1 MRDNSEVQTI
11 PCFITD
17 ILMYLTSHHTPLHA
31 LSSTNHLR
39 RTHHQI
45 PTFHKSNKA
54 FVYRILPLSPEII
67 RSYLQ
72 SPAKHEVS
80 LRTSSDSQIITLHN
94 INTAAMPP
102 KRKPSSSSPPSIL
115 ITSPT
120 TPTSAELASGLLPK
134 YTMTTDM
141 DSSPLLAKSKQIETQ
156 TPAIEEEEETPEENE
171 THVAGPDAAD
181 DSGTE
186 QTSAK
191 QGTAEKKSQKK
202 TPALKRKATPT
213 TDDTPEP
220 AAKKQK
226 APPKKRAAPE
236 KPAAA
241 PKKRTKKGE
250 EDATWEPRPPPP
262 PPLPLVIKR
271 KINTIHDFF
280 DTHPKRLLE
289 SEAGSYVVEV
299 DELDLLAAL
308 VILRVDYELVY
319 TVVVDVSFGDAAE
332 MIVDRMEAGKISV
345 DFNKRC
351 DIERAAQ
358 ATFAGRQTGL
368 ETVNLLEVEIDML
381 VARRQQLAE
390 DEMPAAGFRVYEDE
404 SVDDGAD
411 DHEEVIEEDAADD
424 VLAEE
429 DAAEGDGLPAKPTI
443 EERQVEARVSEDVD
457 DEEDVT
463 QEGVV
468 QEDAGDE
475 DAGEEDAVEEDAVE
489 EDAVEED
496 SIEAEILDA
505 VANEEESVHENEAE
519 AVDEQNDDDE
529 AEEES
534 EEE

>member
-1 MRDNSEVQTI
+1 
-11 PCFITD
+11 
-17 ILMYLTSHHTPLHA
+17 
-31 LSSTNHLR
+31 
-39 RTHHQI
+39 
-45 PTFHKSNKA
+45 
-54 FVYRILPLSPEII
+54 
-67 RSYLQ
+67 
-72 SPAKHEVS
+72 
-80 LRTSSDSQIITLHN
+80 
-94 INTAAMPP
+94 MPP
-102 KRKPSSSSPPSIL
+102 KRKASSSSPPSIL
-115 ITSPT
+115 ITSPA
-120 TPTSAELASGLLPK
+120 TPTSAELADGMLSKNAMP
-134 YTMTTDM
+134 TEM
-141 DSSPLLAKSKQIETQ
+141 DSSPLLAKGKQIETQ
-156 TPAIEEEEETPEENE
+156 TPAIEGGETPEQNE
-171 THVAGPDAAD
+171 THTPGPDAAAD
-181 DSGTE
+181 TGTE

-191 QGTAEKKSQKK
+191 QGTAEKKTKKK

-226 APPKKRAAPE
+226 APPKKRATPRKTATVS
-236 KPAAA
+236 
-241 PKKRTKKGE
+241 KKRSKKGE
-250 EDATWEPRPPPP
+250 EDDAWEPRPPPP
-262 PPLPLVIKR
+262 PPLPLTIKR
-271 KINTIHDFF
+271 KVRELQDFF

-289 SEAGSYVVEV
+289 SEAGSHVVEV

-319 TVVVDVSFGDAAE
+319 TVAADVSFEDVEE
-332 MIVDRMEAGKISV
+332 MIADRMETGKVSV

-368 ETVNLLEVEIDML
+368 EMANLLEVEIDML

-475 DAGEEDAVEEDAVE
+475 DAVE

>member
-1 MRDNSEVQTI
+1 MRDNSEVQTM

-17 ILMYLTSHHTPLHA
+17 IRINLTSHHTPLHA

-67 RSYLQ
+67 RSHLQ

-171 THVAGPDAAD
+171 THLAGPDAAD

-226 APPKKRAAPE
+226 APPKKRAAPK

-308 VILRVDYELVY
+308 IILRVDYELVY
-319 TVVVDVSFGDAAE
+319 TVAVDVSFEDAAE
-332 MIVDRMEAGKISV
+332 MIVDQTELGKVSV

-351 DIERAAQ
+351 DIERAAH

-368 ETVNLLEVEIDML
+368 EMVNLLEVEIDML
-381 VARRQQLAE
+381 VARRQRLAE

-411 DHEEVIEEDAADD
+411 DHEDVIEQDAVEDD
-424 VLAEE
+424 LA
-429 DAAEGDGLPAKPTI
+429 
-443 EERQVEARVSEDVD
+443 
-457 DEEDVT
+457 
-463 QEGVV
+463 
-468 QEDAGDE
+468 
-475 DAGEEDAVEEDAVE
+475 EEDAVEEDDFPVKSTTEEEQVEAHLIEDVADEEDVVQEDAVQGDGIQGDAVEEDVVQGDAVE

-496 SIEAEILDA
+496 SIEAEILNA
-505 VANEEESVHENEAE
+505 VANENESVHEEEREAIHE
-519 AVDEQNDDDE
+519 LGVDDE
-529 AEEES
+529 SEES

>member
-1 MRDNSEVQTI
+1 MRKRAHLFTNNTMRDNSEVQTI

-17 ILMYLTSHHTPLHA
+17 IRINLTSHHTPLHA

-80 LRTSSDSQIITLHN
+80 LRTSSDSQKTTLHN

-141 DSSPLLAKSKQIETQ
+141 DSSPLLAKSKH
-156 TPAIEEEEETPEENE
+156 IEEEEETPETNE
-171 THVAGPDAAD
+171 THTQGPDAAD

-191 QGTAEKKSQKK
+191 QGTTAEKKTKKK
-202 TPALKRKATPT
+202 TPAPKRKATPT

-226 APPKKRAAPE
+226 APPKKRAAPR
-236 KPAAA
+236 KTATA
-241 PKKRTKKGE
+241 PKKRVKKGE
-250 EDATWEPRPPPP
+250 EDDTGEPRPPPL
-262 PPLPLVIKR
+262 PPLPLAIQR
-271 KINTIHDFF
+271 KVRALHDFF

-319 TVVVDVSFGDAAE
+319 TVAVDVSFGDAAE

-368 ETVNLLEVEIDML
+368 EMANLLEVEIDML

-475 DAGEEDAVEEDAVE
+475 DAVE

>member
-1 MRDNSEVQTI
+1 
-11 PCFITD
+11 
-17 ILMYLTSHHTPLHA
+17 
-31 LSSTNHLR
+31 
-39 RTHHQI
+39 
-45 PTFHKSNKA
+45 
-54 FVYRILPLSPEII
+54 
-67 RSYLQ
+67 
-72 SPAKHEVS
+72 
-80 LRTSSDSQIITLHN
+80 
-94 INTAAMPP
+94 MPP

-141 DSSPLLAKSKQIETQ
+141 DSSPLLAKSKH
-156 TPAIEEEEETPEENE
+156 IEEEEETPETNE
-171 THVAGPDAAD
+171 THTPGPDAAD

-191 QGTAEKKSQKK
+191 QGTTAEKKTKKK

-226 APPKKRAAPE
+226 APPKKRAAPR
-236 KPAAA
+236 KTATA
-241 PKKRTKKGE
+241 PKKRVKKGE

-262 PPLPLVIKR
+262 PPLPLAIQR
-271 KINTIHDFF
+271 KARALHDFF

-319 TVVVDVSFGDAAE
+319 TVAADVSFEDAAE
-332 MIVDRMEAGKISV
+332 MIVDWMETGKVSV

-351 DIERAAQ
+351 DTERAAQ

-368 ETVNLLEVEIDML
+368 ETVNLLEVAIDML

-411 DHEEVIEEDAADD
+411 DHEDVIEQDAVEDD
-424 VLAEE
+424 LA
-429 DAAEGDGLPAKPTI
+429 
-443 EERQVEARVSEDVD
+443 
-457 DEEDVT
+457 
-463 QEGVV
+463 
-468 QEDAGDE
+468 
-475 DAGEEDAVEEDAVE
+475 EEDAVEEDDFPVKSTTEEEQVEAHLIEDVADEEDVVQEDAVQGDGIQGDAVE

-496 SIEAEILDA
+496 SIEAEILNA
-505 VANEEESVHENEAE
+505 VANENESVHEEEREAIHE
-519 AVDEQNDDDE
+519 LGVDDE
-529 AEEES
+529 SEES